1 MTFTIQDVA
10 NRAGVSIAT
19 VSKVLNNKMYVS
31 PATREKVLRIVKELN
46 YSPNVSAASLA
57 KRATKNILYADSF
70 YKGLP
75 FQNPH
80 MFDIICGAEHELSR
94 RGYHLTLL
102 NLSDHGKEIE
112 QILEDAIVSRSAD
125 GMIINGSFI
134 TPSIER
140 LLLQHDFPQ
149 ICIGQPEFDSI
160 ISWMDTNNALS
171 ANIAVEKLL
180 ESGCRRIAYM
190 GGQKEDKIF
199 LDRLRGFHLA
209 AQKNNLDIP
218 EGYIIYNE
226 PDIDAICSSALG
238 LLELPERPDGI
249 ICTNSLMTV
258 GTMQAIAQKGIRMPE
273 ELSLIAFDDY
283 PYTPLLSPKPTV
295 IEIDLFSLGVHAAA
309 QLLRKIKDP
318 AMLIQTYTALPRM
331 IQRETTK

>member
-1 MTFTIQDVA
+1 
-10 NRAGVSIAT
+10 
-19 VSKVLNNKMYVS
+19 
-31 PATREKVLRIVKELN
+31 
-46 YSPNVSAASLA
+46 
-57 KRATKNILYADSF
+57 
-70 YKGLP
+70 
-75 FQNPH
+75 
-80 MFDIICGAEHELSR
+80 
-94 RGYHLTLL
+94 
-102 NLSDHGKEIE
+102 
-112 QILEDAIVSRSAD
+112 
-125 GMIINGSFI
+125 
-134 TPSIER
+134 
-140 LLLQHDFPQ
+140 
-149 ICIGQPEFDSI
+149 
-160 ISWMDTNNALS
+160 
-171 ANIAVEKLL
+171 
-180 ESGCRRIAYM
+180 M

-258 GTMQAIAQKGIRMPE
+258 GTMRAIAQKGIRMPE

>member
-1 MTFTIQDVA
+1 MAITISDVA
-10 NRAGVSIAT
+10 NEAGVSKST
-19 VSKVLNNKMYVS
+19 VSKVLNHWTTISPETVARVQAAIDKLHYV
-31 PATREKVLRIVKELN
+31 
-46 YSPNVSAASLA
+46 PNARAVSFARQAA
-57 KRATKNILYADSF
+57 KNIVYLTDLGQGTAY
-70 YKGLP
+70 
-75 FQNPH
+75 QNPH

>member
-1 MTFTIQDVA
+1 M
-10 NRAGVSIAT
+10 
-19 VSKVLNNKMYVS
+19 
-31 PATREKVLRIVKELN
+31 
-46 YSPNVSAASLA
+46 
-57 KRATKNILYADSF
+57 
-70 YKGLP
+70 
-75 FQNPH
+75 
-80 MFDIICGAEHELSR
+80 
-94 RGYHLTLL
+94 
-102 NLSDHGKEIE
+102 
-112 QILEDAIVSRSAD
+112 
-125 GMIINGSFI
+125 
-134 TPSIER
+134 
-140 LLLQHDFPQ
+140 
-149 ICIGQPEFDSI
+149 
-160 ISWMDTNNALS
+160 
-171 ANIAVEKLL
+171 
-180 ESGCRRIAYM
+180 
-190 GGQKEDKIF
+190 
-199 LDRLRGFHLA
+199 DRLRGFHLA